1 MNIHYK
7 IELEA
12 DERRTLVDLIA
23 GGDHKARKIKRA
35 QILLAVDRGVH
46 GGGQLTDEQ
55 IAQTLA
61 VGTSTVFRVKR
72 KFVEENLEAAL
83 AEEPRPGGERKT
95 NAKQDAALIALACTK
110 PPEGC
115 AKWTLR
121 LLADLWVELS
131 DLEDVSLGT
140 VRRRL
145 DENELKPWQKK
156 MWCIPKFDLEYVARM
171 EDVLDLY
178 AQPPDPQRPVVCFDE
193 TPRQLI
199 GETRVPVAAKPGRP
213 ERYDYEYKRNGTANV
228 FVMIDRHRS
237 WRNAEVTDRH
247 TQVDFAQQ
255 MRKLVDEHYPEAD
268 LIRVV
273 MDNLNTHKSASL
285 YAAFE
290 PAEARR
296 ILRKLEFHFTPK
308 HASWLNMAEI
318 EIGVMIRQCLDRRIG
333 DKDTLT
339 NEIEAWKQRRNAAGE
354 TIRWMFT
361 VEQARKK
368 LRRAYRSD
376 SL

>member
-95 NAKQDAALIALACTK
+95 NAKQDAALIGLACTK